1 MNILEIFTNSILLII
16 TLDNELWDIILLSL
30 FVSFTALIIASLLGF
45 IVGYYFAIYN
55 FYFKKIIL
63 IIINS
68 LMGIPPVVVGLIVY
82 FIFAS
87 GGPLGILQL
96 VYTPSAMIIAQTI
109 IIFPIIASLSHEI
122 FSKNW
127 FEFKDQIRS
136 LNIPFWGSVK
146 LLFNHSYFLLIT
158 TLLSAF
164 GRAISEVGA
173 VMIVGGNIDHYTR
186 VMTTAISLET
196 RMGNLEYAMAL
207 GLVLISITII
217 IYSLVYLSV
226 SYTHLTLPTKA

>member
-63 IIINS
+63 IFINS

-96 VYTPSAMIIAQTI
+96 LYTPSAMIIAQTI

-127 FEFKDQIRS
+127 SEFKDQIRS

-217 IYSLVYLSV
+217 IYSLVYLLNNRSI
-226 SYTHLTLPTKA
+226 K

>member
-16 TLDNELWDIILLSL
+16 TLDSELWDIILLSL

-55 FYFKKIIL
+55 FYSKKIIL

-96 VYTPSAMIIAQTI
+96 LYTPSAMIIAQTI

-217 IYSLVYLSV
+217 IYSLVYLLNNRSI
-226 SYTHLTLPTKA
+226 K

>member
-96 VYTPSAMIIAQTI
+96 LYTPSAMIIAQTI

-146 LLFNHSYFLLIT
+146 LLFNHSYFLLLT

-217 IYSLVYLSV
+217 IYSLVYLLNNRSI
-226 SYTHLTLPTKA
+226 K

>member
-30 FVSFTALIIASLLGF
+30 FVSFTALIFASLLGF

-96 VYTPSAMIIAQTI
+96 LYTPSAMIIAQTI

-217 IYSLVYLSV
+217 IYSLVYLLNNRPV
-226 SYTHLTLPTKA
+226 K

>member
-96 VYTPSAMIIAQTI
+96 LYTPSAMIIAQTI

-207 GLVLISITII
+207 GLILISITII
-217 IYSLVYLSV
+217 IYSLVYLLNNRSV
-226 SYTHLTLPTKA
+226 K

>member
-96 VYTPSAMIIAQTI
+96 LYTPSAMIIAQTI

-217 IYSLVYLSV
+217 IYSLVYL
-226 SYTHLTLPTKA
+226 LTNRPVK

>member
-55 FYFKKIIL
+55 FYFKKIVL

-96 VYTPSAMIIAQTI
+96 LYTPFAMIIAQTI

-217 IYSLVYLSV
+217 IYSLVYLLNNRSI
-226 SYTHLTLPTKA
+226 K

>member
-96 VYTPSAMIIAQTI
+96 LYTPSAMIIAQTI

-127 FEFKDQIRS
+127 FELKDQIRS

-217 IYSLVYLSV
+217 IYSLVYLLNNRSI
-226 SYTHLTLPTKA
+226 K

>member
-1 MNILEIFTNSILLII
+1 MNY
-16 TLDNELWDIILLSL
+16 WDIILLSL

-96 VYTPSAMIIAQTI
+96 LYTPSAMIIAQTI

-217 IYSLVYLSV
+217 IYSLVYLLNNRSI
-226 SYTHLTLPTKA
+226 K

>member
-16 TLDNELWDIILLSL
+16 TLNSELWDIILLSL

-96 VYTPSAMIIAQTI
+96 LYTPSAMIIAQTI

-127 FEFKDQIRS
+127 YEFKDQIRS

-217 IYSLVYLSV
+217 IYSLVYLLNNRSI
-226 SYTHLTLPTKA
+226 K

>member
-1 MNILEIFTNSILLII
+1 MNILEIFINSIELIF
-16 TLDNELWDIILLSL
+16 TLDPELWDIIILSL
-30 FVSFTALIIASLLGF
+30 LVSFTALIIASILGF
-45 IVGYYFAIYN
+45 LIGYYLALYN
-55 FYFKKIIL
+55 FFLKKILLIL
-63 IIINS
+63 LNS

-87 GGPLGILQL
+87 GGPLGVLQL
-96 VYTPSAMIIAQTI
+96 LYTPSAMIIAQTI
-109 IIFPIIASLSHEI
+109 IIFPIVVSLSHEI

-217 IYSLVYLSV
+217 IYSLVYL
-226 SYTHLTLPTKA
+226 LNNRPIK